1 VARGA
6 GCDGNDRKAQ
16 PRGRQQAGCVVDITD
31 SDARRRAIARQVAEA
46 REAAYEADP
55 HAYELEQ
62 ATWARMSDF
71 DEERL
76 RETFVLLTD
85 EDVAALMATEPPV
98 RDMDGDTVDEDCLF
112 LNATASRVGRGADAT
127 RLRTMYGARLSE
139 AQYAE
144 VLALDVDEREVVWR
158 IEQEDAVAPEY
169 VLAAVARHRQEGWT
183 AGRLRQTFG
192 SALTEAEWA
201 AALRPTL
208 VQPSSS

>member
-1 VARGA
+1 
-6 GCDGNDRKAQ
+6 
-16 PRGRQQAGCVVDITD
+16 
-31 SDARRRAIARQVAEA
+31 
-46 REAAYEADP
+46 
-55 HAYELEQ
+55 
-62 ATWARMSDF
+62 
-71 DEERL
+71 
-76 RETFVLLTD
+76 
-85 EDVAALMATEPPV
+85 
-98 RDMDGDTVDEDCLF
+98 
-112 LNATASRVGRGADAT
+112 
-127 RLRTMYGARLSE
+127 MYGARLSE